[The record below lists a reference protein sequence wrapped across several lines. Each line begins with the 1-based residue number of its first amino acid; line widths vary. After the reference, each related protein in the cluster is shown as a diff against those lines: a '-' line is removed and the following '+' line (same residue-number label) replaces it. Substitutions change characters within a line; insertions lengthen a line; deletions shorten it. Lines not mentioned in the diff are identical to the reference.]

1 MPCVSSQAVSLSYL
15 KTPAFKEVTLVLFSP
30 RVPSTA
36 NWSAPTTH
44 GACSSRSWPSHL
56 RKILP
61 NGNSLC
67 FSEEQLISEASYLPL
82 SITSTQIPSL
92 QFVKCDV
99 TSWKMSSPSTE
110 LLTITGRMESR
121 YLCEKL

>member
-1 MPCVSSQAVSLSYL
+1 MCVSSQAVSLSSS
-15 KTPAFKEVTLVLFSP
+15 KTPAFKEVTLVLFSH

-44 GACSSRSWPSHL
+44 GACSSRSWLSHL
-56 RKILP
+56 PMILP

-67 FSEEQLISEASYLPL
+67 FSEEKLLSEASYLPL
-82 SITSTQIPSL
+82 SITCTQIPSC

-110 LLTITGRMESR
+110 LLNIRGRMESR